1 MKLVRRGWF
10 SCDQTRSITLRH
22 SSHKRGRGAMAS
34 KFGPIVLFSLFL
46 VLTGLGGWCCL
57 LGGASYI
64 QHQATAIA
72 TLLNA
77 NSAAAT
83 YFDIMPMNSPGRIIS
98 YEWFKAVL
106 QVLTLLFVAGV
117 LASGQIFRF
126 RMAMIGLLAV
136 LASLWC
142 DSCQTMYYTYL
153 VLNQNMTALMIPK
166 AIIRAVEAFF
176 SGCIISAAVDFG
188 LIIALGTGI
197 GQAEPV
203 DTYAYPKDPVHP
215 VSTTASPAGTI

>member
-1 MKLVRRGWF
+1 
-10 SCDQTRSITLRH
+10 
-22 SSHKRGRGAMAS
+22 MAS
-34 KFGPIVLFSLFL
+34 KFGPVVMFSLFL
-46 VLTGLGGWCCL
+46 VLTGLAGWCCL

-64 QHQATAIA
+64 QNKADAIA
-72 TLLNA
+72 MLLNA
-77 NSAAAT
+77 NPTAT
-83 YFDIMPMNSPGRIIS
+83 YFDIMPNNSPGRIIS
-98 YEWFKAVL
+98 YEWFKAVF

-142 DSCQTMYYTYL
+142 DSCQTMYYLYL
-153 VLNQNMTALMIPK
+153 ALKANQTALMIPGPIISAVK
-166 AIIRAVEAFF
+166 AYF
-176 SGCIISAAVDFG
+176 SGCIISAACDFG

-215 VSTTASPAGTI
+215 VSTTATPAGTI